1 MSGHPVRTSFARSTE
16 PELDLGWRRAST
28 WQLRGSLGREASTLT
43 TSPQVQ
49 LGERLASAFLQT
61 VPTPISNNT
70 PKESMG
76 LPEQMFVQL
85 LHRSS
90 RLDAIRKR
98 IFVSC
103 SAGNSGPTHFT
114 LSNKA
119 PWSLTVAASTLD
131 RSITATTKL
140 GNTEEFD
147 GESLYHQEESPFA
160 TIESH
165 PLVSKW
171 GIHAPRWLLYG
182 LYV

>member
-1 MSGHPVRTSFARSTE
+1 M
-16 PELDLGWRRAST
+16 
-28 WQLRGSLGREASTLT
+28 
-43 TSPQVQ
+43 
-49 LGERLASAFLQT
+49 ASAFLQT

-165 PLVSKW
+165 PLVSK
-171 GIHAPRWLLYG
+171 
-182 LYV
+182 